1 MATKVVHLKRERY
14 DVRIDRATEWGN
26 PYAWEPGTKARYLV
40 ADRDEAIS
48 TYREHVLARPG
59 LRASLPELRDK
70 TLGCWCAPPGG
81 LTAADTPY
89 VCHGQV
95 LAELADAG
103 EAG

>member
-1 MATKVVHLKRERY
+1 VATRVVHLKREYY

-26 PYAWEPGTKARYLV
+26 PYDWREGTKARYRV
-40 ADRDEAIS
+40 ADRDEAIAQ
-48 TYREHVLARPG
+48 YRGHVLARPG
-59 LRASLPELRDK
+59 LVAALPGLRDK

-103 EAG
+103 GEG